1 MKMKFIL
8 PWLLSCCFQR
18 TPKSSPKDDDE
29 EDPWPEPRPH
39 GYQLYPPPPP
49 QTILSIRSDYISQL
63 RLRKYWPLENT
74 PDTPLFCLYRLYE
87 FVVIDDVTG
96 YRNTI
101 EYLCKQRIWAIWD
114 IPDPKDN
121 DPARYAF
128 LACLPALLKAAF
140 NARIKMGLVRECPA
154 IISPEEAEAYRNMP
168 EDEKIYEEEPD
179 RVRNVKPLEHT
190 LYMVSH
196 DGAVMS
202 GSDDPRVSDYFK
214 RINFFDVASVY
225 PLHME

>member
-1 MKMKFIL
+1 M
-8 PWLLSCCFQR
+8 
-18 TPKSSPKDDDE
+18 
-29 EDPWPEPRPH
+29 
-39 GYQLYPPPPP
+39 
-49 QTILSIRSDYISQL
+49 
-63 RLRKYWPLENT
+63 
-74 PDTPLFCLYRLYE
+74 
-87 FVVIDDVTG
+87 IDDVTG

-101 EYLCKQRIWAIWD
+101 EYFCKQRIWAIWD

-225 PLHME
+225 PLHMEQHRVYCASKGADGDFLPLAINVIGHGCQCGPLCLTIQFVVLNTDRSTVVVHLRPGYLKYQLLGL